1 MKMHRKL
8 SNPLIALIG
17 IQLIWVVM
25 VVSWVYWFI
34 GRNKEFKQLALRYK
48 PELVTQGV
56 EWLVLVE
63 GLLMAVAILAGVYVI
78 FLYWR
83 RQAKLYLQQRSYISQ
98 LTHELKSPLASIQLH
113 LETAKLRDLPKDKM
127 EAFIDVMLSDT
138 ERLNVL
144 TSNLLMATRI
154 EFRQL
159 GEKAKRID
167 FSGFVSGYLEGKRGD
182 LPEGGRLT
190 LEIEQGI
197 TAIVDVEGMEM
208 ALRNLL
214 ENALL
219 YSPVSPEVR
228 VTLKKSGRQ
237 CVLEFQDNGKGLKK
251 NELGKIFDMF
261 YRVRTPGENIRG
273 TGLGLYIV
281 RSVVN
286 AHGGKISVFS
296 EGPGKGCT
304 FQITLPLPAAE
315 RSTDV
320 RRKTSNTPG

>member
-1 MKMHRKL
+1 MKMHRKM

-17 IQLIWVVM
+17 IQLIWVGM
-25 VVSWVYWFI
+25 VIFWVYLFI
-34 GRNKEFKQLALRYK
+34 GRSKEFRELALRYK
-48 PELVTQGV
+48 PELVSKGV

-63 GLLMAVAILAGVYVI
+63 GLLMLLAILAGVYII

-83 RQAKLYLQQRSYISQ
+83 RQAKLYLQQRTYISQ

-113 LETAKLRDLPKDKM
+113 LETVKLRDLPKEKLNG
-127 EAFIDVMLSDT
+127 FIDTMLSDT
-138 ERLNVL
+138 DRLNVL

-167 FSGFVSGYLEGKRGD
+167 FSRFVSEYLELKRGD
-182 LPEGGRLT
+182 LPEGGR
-190 LEIEQGI
+190 I
-197 TAIVDVEGMEM
+197 TAEVEPGIYAVVDAEGMEM

-219 YSPVSPEVR
+219 YSPVSPEIR
-228 VTLKKSGRQ
+228 VSLSRSGRHCLLQ
-237 CVLEFQDNGKGLKK
+237 FQDNGKGLKK
-251 NELGKIFDMF
+251 GELEKIFEMF

-281 RSVVN
+281 KSVVN
-286 AHGGKISVFS
+286 AHGGKISVAS
-296 EGPGKGCT
+296 SGPGKGCT
-304 FQITLPLPAAE
+304 FQITLPLPGGQTQ
-315 RSTDV
+315 R
-320 RRKTSNTPG
+320 G

>member
-1 MKMHRKL
+1 MKSQRKL

-25 VVSWVYWFI
+25 VISWVYWFV
-34 GRNKEFKQLALRYK
+34 GRNKEFRQLALRYK
-48 PELVTQGV
+48 PELVAQGV

-63 GLLMAVAILAGVYVI
+63 GLLMLVAVLVGVYVI

-83 RQAKLYLQQRSYISQ
+83 RQAKLYLQQRNYISQ
-98 LTHELKSPLASIQLH
+98 LTHELKSPLTSIQLH
-113 LETAKLRDLPKDKM
+113 LETVKLRDLPKDKLDG
-127 EAFIDVMLSDT
+127 FIDTMLSDT

-159 GEKAKRID
+159 GEKAKKID
-167 FSGFVSGYLEGKRGD
+167 FSEFVKDYLEGKRGE

-190 LEIEQGI
+190 LEVEKGI
-197 TAIVDVEGMEM
+197 SAVIDVEGMEM

-219 YSPVSPEVR
+219 YSPVSPEIR
-228 VTLKKSGRQ
+228 VSLRKSGKQ
-237 CVLEFQDNGKGLKK
+237 CLLDFQDNGKGLKK
-251 NELGKIFDMF
+251 NELNKIFEMF

-281 RSVVN
+281 KSVVN
-286 AHGGKISVFS
+286 AHGGKITVSS
-296 EGPGKGCT
+296 EGLGKGCT
-304 FQITLPLPAAE
+304 FHIALPLPGGQQQ
-315 RSTDV
+315 R
-320 RRKTSNTPG
+320 G

>member
-1 MKMHRKL
+1 MKLHRKL

-17 IQLIWVVM
+17 IQLVWVAV

-34 GRNKEFKQLALRYK
+34 GRSKEFRQLALRYK
-48 PELVTQGV
+48 PELVAQGV

-63 GLLMAVAILAGVYVI
+63 GLLMLLAILAGVYVI

-113 LETAKLRDLPKDKM
+113 LETVKLRNLPKERLDG
-127 EAFIDVMLSDT
+127 FIDTMLSDT
-138 ERLNVL
+138 ERLNLL

-159 GEKAKRID
+159 GEKAKQID
-167 FSGFVSGYLEGKRGD
+167 FSRFVTEYLESKRSE

-190 LEIEQGI
+190 LEVEPGI
-197 TAIVDVEGMEM
+197 HAVIDTEGMEM

-228 VTLKKSGRQ
+228 VRLRRSGRQ
-237 CVLEFQDNGKGLKK
+237 CLLDFQDNGIGIKK
-251 NELGKIFDMF
+251 HDLGRIFEMF

-281 RSVVN
+281 KSVVS
-286 AHGGKISVFS
+286 AHRGKISVES
-296 EGPGKGCT
+296 KGPGKGST
-304 FQITLPLPAAE
+304 FQIMLPLPSGQQQ
-315 RSTDV
+315 R
-320 RRKTSNTPG
+320 G

>member
-34 GRNKEFKQLALRYK
+34 GRNKEFRSLALRYK
-48 PELVTQGV
+48 PELVTQGL
-56 EWLVLVE
+56 EWIVLVE

-83 RQAKLYLQQRSYISQ
+83 RQAKLYLQQRTYISQ

-113 LETAKLRDLPKDKM
+113 LETVKMRDLPKEKLDG
-127 EAFIDVMLSDT
+127 FIDTMLSDT
-138 ERLNVL
+138 DRLNIL

-159 GEKAKRID
+159 GEKAKKID
-167 FSGFVSGYLEGKRGD
+167 FSEFVMSYLQSKSSE

-190 LEIEQGI
+190 MEIEPQI
-197 TAIVDVEGMEM
+197 TATIDVEGMEM
-208 ALRNLL
+208 ALRNLF

-219 YSPVSPEVR
+219 YSPVSPEIR
-228 VTLKKSGRQ
+228 VSLRRSGRQ
-237 CVLEFQDNGKGLKK
+237 CLLDFQDNGKGLKK
-251 NELGKIFDMF
+251 NEQEKIFDMF

-281 RSVVN
+281 KSVVN
-286 AHGGKISVFS
+286 AHGGKISVES
-296 EGPGKGCT
+296 PGLGKGCT
-304 FQITLPLPAAE
+304 FHITLPLQG
-315 RSTDV
+315 RQQ
-320 RRKTSNTPG
+320 RG

>member
-1 MKMHRKL
+1 MKLHRKL

-25 VVSWVYWFI
+25 VVFWVYWFI
-34 GRNKEFKQLALRYK
+34 GRSKEFRQLALRYK
-48 PELVTQGV
+48 PELVTQGM

-63 GLLMAVAILAGVYVI
+63 GLLMLVAILAGVYII

-83 RQAKLYLQQRSYISQ
+83 RQAKLYLQQRTYISQ

-113 LETAKLRDLPKDKM
+113 LETVKMRDLPKDKLDG
-127 EAFIDVMLSDT
+127 FIDTMLSDT

-167 FSGFVSGYLEGKRGD
+167 FSEFVSEYLERKRSD
-182 LPEGGRLT
+182 LPEGSR
-190 LEIEQGI
+190 I
-197 TAIVDVEGMEM
+197 TADVEPGIFAVVDVEGMEM

-219 YSPVSPEVR
+219 YSPVSPEIR
-228 VTLKKSGRQ
+228 VSLKRIGRQ
-237 CVLEFQDNGKGLKK
+237 CLLEFQDNGKGLRK
-251 NELGKIFDMF
+251 NELEKVFEMF

-281 RSVVN
+281 KSVVN
-286 AHGGKISVFS
+286 AHGGKISVES
-296 EGPGKGCT
+296 AGPGKGCT
-304 FQITLPLPAAE
+304 FHIILPLPGGQQQ
-315 RSTDV
+315 R
-320 RRKTSNTPG
+320 G

>member
-1 MKMHRKL
+1 MKLHRKL

-17 IQLIWVVM
+17 IQLVWVG
-25 VVSWVYWFI
+25 VVIFWVYWFI
-34 GRNKEFKQLALRYK
+34 GRSKEFRELALHYK
-48 PELVTQGV
+48 PELVAKGV

-63 GLLMAVAILAGVYVI
+63 GLLMLVAILAGVYVI

-83 RQAKLYLQQRSYISQ
+83 RQAKLYLQQRTYISQ

-113 LETAKLRDLPKDKM
+113 LETVKLRDLPKEKLDG
-127 EAFIDVMLSDT
+127 FIDTMLSDT
-138 ERLNVL
+138 ERLNHL

-167 FSGFVSGYLEGKRGD
+167 FSRFVSDYLESKRVE
-182 LPEGGRLT
+182 LPEGGRIS

-197 TAIVDVEGMEM
+197 YAVIDGEGMQM

-219 YSPVSPEVR
+219 YSPVSPEIQVR
-228 VTLKKSGRQ
+228 LRRSGRQ
-237 CVLEFQDNGKGLKK
+237 CLLDFQDNGIGIRKQ
-251 NELGKIFDMF
+251 ELGRIFEMF
-261 YRVRTPGENIRG
+261 YRVRNPGENIRG

-281 RSVVN
+281 KSVVN
-286 AHGGKISVFS
+286 AHGGKISVES
-296 EGPGKGCT
+296 AGPGKGST
-304 FQITLPLPAAE
+304 FHITLPLPGGQQQ
-315 RSTDV
+315 RS
-320 RRKTSNTPG
+320 

>member
-1 MKMHRKL
+1 MKFKKKM

-25 VVSWVYWFI
+25 VVFWVYWFI
-34 GRNKEFKQLALRYK
+34 GRSKEFRELALRYK
-48 PELVTQGV
+48 PELVTKGV

-63 GLLMAVAILAGVYVI
+63 GLLMLLAILAGVYII

-83 RQAKLYLQQRSYISQ
+83 RQAKLYMQQRSYISQ

-113 LETAKLRDLPKDKM
+113 LETVKLRELPKEKLDG
-127 EAFIDVMLSDT
+127 FIDTMLSDT

-159 GEKAKRID
+159 GEKAKRVD
-167 FSGFVSGYLEGKRGD
+167 FSAFVADYLERKKGD

-190 LEIEQGI
+190 AEVEPGI
-197 TAIVDVEGMEM
+197 QAAVDTEAMEM

-219 YSPVSPEVR
+219 YSPVSPEIKVS
-228 VTLKKSGRQ
+228 LKRSGRH
-237 CVLEFQDNGKGLKK
+237 CELKFQDNGKGLSKS
-251 NELGKIFDMF
+251 ELDKVFEMF

-281 RSVVN
+281 KSVVN
-286 AHGGKISVFS
+286 AHGGKITVESP
-296 EGPGKGCT
+296 GPGKGCT
-304 FQITLPLPAAE
+304 FHITLPLPGGQQ
-315 RSTDV
+315 R
-320 RRKTSNTPG
+320 G

>member
-1 MKMHRKL
+1 MKLQRKM
-8 SNPLIALIG
+8 SKPLLALIG

-25 VVSWVYWFI
+25 VIFWVYWFI
-34 GRNKEFKQLALRYK
+34 GRSHEFRELALRYK
-48 PELVTQGV
+48 PELVTRGV

-63 GLLMAVAILAGVYVI
+63 GLLMLLAILAGVYII

-83 RQAKLYLQQRSYISQ
+83 RQAKLYQQQRSYISQ

-113 LETAKLRDLPKDKM
+113 LETAKLRDLPKDKLHG
-127 EAFIDVMLSDT
+127 FIDTMLSDT
-138 ERLNVL
+138 DRLNVL

-159 GEKAKRID
+159 GEKSKRID
-167 FSGFVSGYLEGKRGD
+167 FSRFVSDYLQKKQAD
-182 LPEGGRLT
+182 LPEGGR
-190 LEIEQGI
+190 I
-197 TAIVDVEGMEM
+197 TAEVEEGIQAVIDVEGMEM

-219 YSPVSPEVR
+219 YSPVSPEIR
-228 VTLKKSGRQ
+228 VTLKRSGRQ
-237 CVLEFQDNGKGLKK
+237 CVLEVQDNGKGLEK
-251 NELGKIFDMF
+251 NELANVFEIF

-286 AHGGKISVFS
+286 AHGGKVTAESA
-296 EGPGKGCT
+296 GPGKGCT
-304 FQITLPLPAAE
+304 FRITLPLPIVQQLGGS
-315 RSTDV
+315 RHV
-320 RRKTSNTPG
+320 G

>member
-1 MKMHRKL
+1 MKLQRKM
-8 SNPLIALIG
+8 SYPLIALIG

-25 VVSWVYWFI
+25 VVFWVYWFI
-34 GRNKEFKQLALRYK
+34 GRSQEFRQLALRYK
-48 PELVTQGV
+48 PELVIKGV

-63 GLLMAVAILAGVYVI
+63 GLLMLVAILAGVYII

-83 RQAKLYLQQRSYISQ
+83 RQAKLYLQQRTYISQ

-113 LETAKLRDLPKDKM
+113 LETVKLRDLPKEKLDG
-127 EAFIDVMLSDT
+127 FIDTMLSDT
-138 ERLNVL
+138 ERLNFL

-167 FSGFVSGYLEGKRGD
+167 FSKFVIEYLEKKRAD
-182 LPEGGRLT
+182 LPEGGRIDADV
-190 LEIEQGI
+190 EPDIYAVI
-197 TAIVDVEGMEM
+197 DVEGMEM

-219 YSPVSPEVR
+219 YSPVSPEIR
-228 VTLKKSGRQ
+228 VSLRRSGRQ
-237 CVLEFQDNGKGLKK
+237 CLLEFQDNGKGLKK
-251 NELGKIFDMF
+251 AELHHIFEMF

-281 RSVVN
+281 KSVVN
-286 AHGGKISVFS
+286 AHGGKVSVES
-296 EGPGKGCT
+296 AGPGKGCT
-304 FQITLPLPAAE
+304 FRITLPLPSSQQQKGE
-315 RSTDV
+315 IHV
-320 RRKTSNTPG
+320 R

>member
-25 VVSWVYWFI
+25 VVFWVYWFI
-34 GRNKEFKQLALRYK
+34 GRSKEFRELALHYK
-48 PELVTQGV
+48 PELVTKGV

-63 GLLMAVAILAGVYVI
+63 GLLMLLAILAGVYII

-83 RQAKLYLQQRSYISQ
+83 RQAKLYLQQRTYISQ

-113 LETAKLRDLPKDKM
+113 LETVKLRNLPKDKLD
-127 EAFIDVMLSDT
+127 AFIETMLSDT

-167 FSGFVSGYLEGKRGD
+167 FSAFVSEYLERKRGD
-182 LPEGGRLT
+182 LPEGGRIT
-190 LEIEQGI
+190 TEVEQGI
-197 TAIVDVEGMEM
+197 QAIIDPEGMEM

-219 YSPVSPEVR
+219 YSPVSPEIR
-228 VTLKKSGRQ
+228 VSLRRSGRQ
-237 CVLEFQDNGKGLKK
+237 CLLEFQDSGKGLKK
-251 NELGKIFDMF
+251 GELEKVFEMF

-281 RSVVN
+281 KSVVN
-286 AHGGKISVFS
+286 AHGGKISVES
-296 EGPGKGCT
+296 PGPGKGCT
-304 FQITLPLPAAE
+304 FHITLPLPGGQQQ
-315 RSTDV
+315 R
-320 RRKTSNTPG
+320 G

>member
-1 MKMHRKL
+1 MKMHRKM
-8 SNPLIALIG
+8 SQPLIALIG

-25 VVSWVYWFI
+25 VVFWVYWFI
-34 GRNKEFKQLALRYK
+34 GRSHEFRELALRYK
-48 PELVTQGV
+48 PELVTKGV

-63 GLLMAVAILAGVYVI
+63 GLLMLVAILAGVYII

-113 LETAKLRDLPKDKM
+113 LETVKLRDLPKDKLDG
-127 EAFIDVMLSDT
+127 FIDTMLSDT
-138 ERLNVL
+138 DRLNVL

-167 FSGFVSGYLEGKRGD
+167 FSKFVSEYLDKKRGD
-182 LPEGGRLT
+182 LPEGGRIT
-190 LEIEQGI
+190 TEIEPDI
-197 TAIVDVEGMEM
+197 YAVIETEGMEM

-219 YSPVSPEVR
+219 YSPVSPEIR
-228 VTLKKSGRQ
+228 VALRRSGRQ
-237 CVLEFQDNGKGLKK
+237 CVLEFQDNGKGLNKS
-251 NELGKIFDMF
+251 ELDPIFDMF

-281 RSVVN
+281 KSVVN
-286 AHGGKISVFS
+286 AHGGKISVES

-304 FQITLPLPAAE
+304 FRISLPLPGGQQKGE
-315 RSTDV
+315 PHV
-320 RRKTSNTPG
+320 G

>member
-1 MKMHRKL
+1 MKLHRKM
-8 SNPLIALIG
+8 SYPLLALIG
-17 IQLIWVVM
+17 IQLVWVA
-25 VVSWVYWFI
+25 VVAFWVYWFI
-34 GRNKEFKQLALRYK
+34 GRNQEFRQLALHYK
-48 PELVTQGV
+48 PELVTKGV

-63 GLLMAVAILAGVYVI
+63 GLLMLLALLAGVYVI

-113 LETAKLRDLPKDKM
+113 LETVKLRNLPREKL
-127 EAFIDVMLSDT
+127 EGFIDTMLSDT

-159 GEKAKRID
+159 GEKAKRTD
-167 FSGFVSGYLEGKRGD
+167 FSRFVSEYLESKRVD
-182 LPEGGRLT
+182 LPEGGRISS
-190 LEIEQGI
+190 EIEPGLHAVI
-197 TAIVDVEGMEM
+197 DVEGMEM

-219 YSPVSPEVR
+219 YSPASPEIR
-228 VTLKKSGRQ
+228 VSLKRSGRH
-237 CVLEFQDNGKGLKK
+237 CILEFQDNGKGLKK
-251 NELGKIFDMF
+251 GELGKVFDMF

-281 RSVVN
+281 KSVVS
-286 AHGGKISVFS
+286 AHGGKIAVES

-304 FQITLPLPAAE
+304 FRITLPLPTGQQQ
-315 RSTDV
+315 R
-320 RRKTSNTPG
+320 G

>member
-1 MKMHRKL
+1 MKMNRKL

-34 GRNKEFKQLALRYK
+34 GRNNEFKQLALRYK

-56 EWLVLVE
+56 EWIVLVE
-63 GLLMAVAILAGVYVI
+63 GLLMAIAILAGVYII

-83 RQAKLYLQQRSYISQ
+83 RQANLYLQQRTYISQ

-113 LETAKLRDLPKDKM
+113 LETVKMREIPREKL

-159 GEKAKRID
+159 GDKAKKID
-167 FSGFVSGYLEGKRGD
+167 FSDFVSGYLEGKRGD

-190 LEIEQGI
+190 LEIENGI
-197 TAIVDVEGMEM
+197 SAVIDAEAMEM

-219 YSPVSPEVR
+219 YSPVSPEVH
-228 VTLKKSGRQ
+228 VSLKRSGRH
-237 CVLEFQDNGKGLKK
+237 CILEIQDNGKGLRK

-281 RSVVN
+281 KSVVN

-304 FQITLPLPAAE
+304 FQITLPLPGQQL
-315 RSTDV
+315 
-320 RRKTSNTPG
+320 KG

>member
-1 MKMHRKL
+1 MKMNRKL

-34 GRNKEFKQLALRYK
+34 GRNKEFKALALRYK

-56 EWLVLVE
+56 EWIVLVE

-113 LETAKLRDLPKDKM
+113 LETAKMRELPKEKLDG
-127 EAFIDVMLSDT
+127 FLDTMLSDT
-138 ERLNVL
+138 ERLNIL
-144 TSNLLMATRI
+144 ISNLLMATRI

-159 GEKAKRID
+159 GEKAKKID
-167 FSGFVSGYLEGKRGD
+167 FSGFVTSYLEGKSGE
-182 LPEGGRLT
+182 LPEGGKLT
-190 LEIEQGI
+190 LEVEPGI
-197 TAIVDVEGMEM
+197 TATIDAEGMEM

-219 YSPVSPEVR
+219 YSPVSPEIR
-228 VTLKKSGRQ
+228 VSLKRSASGRQ
-237 CVLEFQDNGKGLKK
+237 CVLDFQDNGKGLKDD
-251 NELGKIFDMF
+251 ELEKIFEMF

-281 RSVVN
+281 RSVVS
-286 AHGGKISVFS
+286 AHGGKISVES
-296 EGPGKGCT
+296 PGPGKGCT
-304 FQITLPLPAAE
+304 FHITLPLQG
-315 RSTDV
+315 RQQ
-320 RRKTSNTPG
+320 RG

>member
-1 MKMHRKL
+1 MKFKKKM

-25 VVSWVYWFI
+25 VVFWVYWFI
-34 GRNKEFKQLALRYK
+34 GRSQEFRELALRYK
-48 PELVTQGV
+48 PELVTKGV

-63 GLLMAVAILAGVYVI
+63 GLLMLLAILAGVYII

-83 RQAKLYLQQRSYISQ
+83 RQAKLYMQQRSYISQ

-113 LETAKLRDLPKDKM
+113 LETVKLRELPKEKLDG
-127 EAFIDVMLSDT
+127 FIDTMLSDT

-159 GEKAKRID
+159 GEKAKRVD
-167 FSGFVSGYLEGKRGD
+167 FSAFVSEYLERKKGD

-190 LEIEQGI
+190 AEVEPGI
-197 TAIVDVEGMEM
+197 QAAVDTEAMEM

-219 YSPVSPEVR
+219 YSPVSPEIKVS
-228 VTLKKSGRQ
+228 LKRSGRH
-237 CVLEFQDNGKGLKK
+237 CELKFQDNGKGLSKS
-251 NELGKIFDMF
+251 ELDKVFEMF

-281 RSVVN
+281 KSVVN
-286 AHGGKISVFS
+286 AHGGKITVESP
-296 EGPGKGCT
+296 GPGKGCT
-304 FQITLPLPAAE
+304 FHITLPLPGGQQ
-315 RSTDV
+315 R
-320 RRKTSNTPG
+320 G

>member
-1 MKMHRKL
+1 MKIHKNL
-8 SNPLIALIG
+8 SNPLLALIG

-25 VVSWVYWFI
+25 VVSWVYWFL
-34 GRNKEFKQLALRYK
+34 GRNQEFRDLALRYK
-48 PELVTQGV
+48 PELVTQGL

-63 GLLMAVAILAGVYVI
+63 GLLMLVAVLAGVYVL

-83 RQAKLYLQQRSYISQ
+83 RQAKLYMQQRTYISQ

-113 LETAKLRDLPKDKM
+113 LETVKMRDLPKEKL
-127 EAFIDVMLSDT
+127 ETFIDTMLSDT

-167 FSGFVSGYLEGKRGD
+167 FSAFVTEYLETKKSD
-182 LPEGGRLT
+182 LPEGGRIT
-190 LEIEQGI
+190 AEVEQGI
-197 TAIVDVEGMEM
+197 QATIDTEGMEM

-219 YSPVSPEVR
+219 YSPVSPEIKVSLR
-228 VTLKKSGRQ
+228 RSGRY
-237 CVLEFQDNGKGLKK
+237 CHLDFQDNGKGLDK
-251 NELGKIFDMF
+251 NELSKIFDMF

-281 RSVVN
+281 KSVVM
-286 AHGGKISVFS
+286 AHGGKITVDSP
-296 EGPGKGCT
+296 GPGKGST
-304 FQITLPLPAAE
+304 FHITLPLGGKGE
-315 RSTDV
+315 RA
-320 RRKTSNTPG
+320 

>member
-1 MKMHRKL
+1 MKLHRKL

-17 IQLIWVVM
+17 IQLIWVGM
-25 VVSWVYWFI
+25 VIFWVYWFI
-34 GRNKEFKQLALRYK
+34 GRSKEFRDLALHYK
-48 PELVTQGV
+48 PELVTKGV

-63 GLLMAVAILAGVYVI
+63 GLLMLLAILAGVYII

-83 RQAKLYLQQRSYISQ
+83 RQAKLYLQQRTYISQ

-113 LETAKLRDLPKDKM
+113 LETVKLRDLPKEKLDG
-127 EAFIDVMLSDT
+127 FIDTMLNDT

-167 FSGFVSGYLEGKRGD
+167 FSKFVSEYLERKRDD
-182 LPEGGRLT
+182 LPEGGRIAA
-190 LEIEQGI
+190 EVEEGI
-197 TAIVDVEGMEM
+197 YAIIDVEGMEM

-219 YSPVSPEVR
+219 YSPVSPEIR
-228 VTLKKSGRQ
+228 VSLRKSGRH
-237 CVLEFQDNGKGLKK
+237 CLLEFQDNGKGLRKG
-251 NELGKIFDMF
+251 ELDKIFEMF

-281 RSVVN
+281 KSVVN
-286 AHGGKISVFS
+286 AHGGKISVDS
-296 EGPGKGCT
+296 QGPGKGCT
-304 FQITLPLPAAE
+304 FHITLPLPGGQQQ
-315 RSTDV
+315 R
-320 RRKTSNTPG
+320 G

>member
-1 MKMHRKL
+1 MKLHRKI

-25 VVSWVYWFI
+25 VVFWVYWFI
-34 GRNKEFKQLALRYK
+34 GRSQEFRQLALRYK
-48 PELVTQGV
+48 PELVTKGV

-63 GLLMAVAILAGVYVI
+63 GLLMLVAILAGVYII

-113 LETAKLRDLPKDKM
+113 LETVKLRDLPKEKLDG
-127 EAFIDVMLSDT
+127 FIDTMLSDT

-167 FSGFVSGYLEGKRGD
+167 FSKFVSGYLERKRDD
-182 LPEGGRLT
+182 LPEGGRISADV
-190 LEIEQGI
+190 EPGI
-197 TAIVDVEGMEM
+197 YAVIDVEGMEM

-219 YSPVSPEVR
+219 YSPVSPEIR
-228 VTLKKSGRQ
+228 VSLRRIGKQ
-237 CVLEFQDNGKGLKK
+237 CQLEFQDNGKGLKRS
-251 NELGKIFDMF
+251 ELDPIFDMF

-281 RSVVN
+281 KSVVN
-286 AHGGKISVFS
+286 AHGGKISVES
-296 EGPGKGCT
+296 PGPGKGCT
-304 FQITLPLPAAE
+304 FRITLPLPGGQQQRGELHA
-315 RSTDV
+315 R
-320 RRKTSNTPG
+320 

>member
-1 MKMHRKL
+1 MKLHRKL

-25 VVSWVYWFI
+25 VVSWIYWVI
-34 GRNKEFKQLALRYK
+34 GKNHEFRQLALRYK

-56 EWLVLVE
+56 EWIVLVE
-63 GLLMAVAILAGVYVI
+63 GLLMLVAVLAGVYVI

-83 RQAKLYLQQRSYISQ
+83 RQAKLYLQQRTYISQ

-113 LETAKLRDLPKDKM
+113 LETVKMRDLPKDKLDG
-127 EAFIDVMLSDT
+127 FIDTMLSDT

-167 FSGFVSGYLEGKRGD
+167 FSEFVSGYLEGKRND
-182 LPEGGRLT
+182 LPEGSR
-190 LEIEQGI
+190 I
-197 TAIVDVEGMEM
+197 TADVEPGIFAVIDVEGMEM

-219 YSPVSPEVR
+219 YSPVSPEIR
-228 VTLKKSGRQ
+228 VSLKRSGRH
-237 CVLEFQDNGKGLKK
+237 CLLEFQDNGVGLRK
-251 NELGKIFDMF
+251 NEREKIFEMF

-281 RSVVN
+281 KSVVN
-286 AHGGKISVFS
+286 AHGGKISVES
-296 EGPGKGCT
+296 AGLGKGCT
-304 FQITLPLPAAE
+304 FHITLPLPGGQQQ
-315 RSTDV
+315 R
-320 RRKTSNTPG
+320 G

>member
-1 MKMHRKL
+1 MHRKM
-8 SNPLIALIG
+8 SQPLIALIG

-25 VVSWVYWFI
+25 VVFWVYWFI
-34 GRNKEFKQLALRYK
+34 GRSHEFRELALRYK
-48 PELVTQGV
+48 PELVTKGV

-63 GLLMAVAILAGVYVI
+63 GLLMLVAILAGVYII

-113 LETAKLRDLPKDKM
+113 LETVKLRDLPKDKLDG
-127 EAFIDVMLSDT
+127 FIDTMLSDT
-138 ERLNVL
+138 DRLNVL

-167 FSGFVSGYLEGKRGD
+167 FSKFVAEYLDKKRGD
-182 LPEGGRLT
+182 LPEGGRIT
-190 LEIEQGI
+190 TDIEPDI
-197 TAIVDVEGMEM
+197 YAVIEVEGMEM

-219 YSPVSPEVR
+219 YSPVSPEIR
-228 VTLKKSGRQ
+228 VALRRSGRQ
-237 CVLEFQDNGKGLKK
+237 CLLEFQDNGKGLNK
-251 NELGKIFDMF
+251 NELDPIFEMF

-281 RSVVN
+281 KSVVN
-286 AHGGKISVFS
+286 AHGGKISVES

-304 FQITLPLPAAE
+304 FRITLPLPGGQQKGE
-315 RSTDV
+315 LHV
-320 RRKTSNTPG
+320 G

>member
-1 MKMHRKL
+1 MKLHRKM

-25 VVSWVYWFI
+25 VVFWVYWFI
-34 GRNKEFKQLALRYK
+34 GRSQEFRQLALRYK
-48 PELVTQGV
+48 PELVTKGV

-63 GLLMAVAILAGVYVI
+63 GLLMLVAILAGVYII

-113 LETAKLRDLPKDKM
+113 LETVKLRDLPKDKLDG
-127 EAFIDVMLSDT
+127 FIDTMLADT
-138 ERLNVL
+138 ERLNIL

-167 FSGFVSGYLEGKRGD
+167 FSRFVAEYLEKKRVD
-182 LPEGGRLT
+182 LPEGGRIAT
-190 LEIEQGI
+190 DVEPEIYAVI
-197 TAIVDVEGMEM
+197 DVEGMEM

-219 YSPVSPEVR
+219 YSPVSPEIR
-228 VTLKKSGRQ
+228 VSLKRSGRQ
-237 CVLEFQDNGKGLKK
+237 CLLEFQDNGKGLKA
-251 NELGKIFDMF
+251 NELGPIFDMF

-281 RSVVN
+281 KSVVN
-286 AHGGKISVFS
+286 AHGGKISVES
-296 EGPGKGCT
+296 QGPGKGCT
-304 FQITLPLPAAE
+304 FRIVLPLPGGQQQKGEPHA
-315 RSTDV
+315 R
-320 RRKTSNTPG
+320 

>member
-1 MKMHRKL
+1 MKVHRKL

-25 VVSWVYWFI
+25 VVFWVYWFI
-34 GRNKEFKQLALRYK
+34 GRSKEFRQLALRYK
-48 PELVTQGV
+48 PELVTQGM

-63 GLLMAVAILAGVYVI
+63 GLLMLVAILAGVYII

-83 RQAKLYLQQRSYISQ
+83 RQAKLYLQQRTYISQ

-113 LETAKLRDLPKDKM
+113 LETVKLRDLPKEKLDG
-127 EAFIDVMLSDT
+127 FIDTMLSDT

-167 FSGFVSGYLEGKRGD
+167 FSEFVSEYLERKRSD
-182 LPEGGRLT
+182 LPEGSRIT
-190 LEIEQGI
+190 TEIEPGI
-197 TAIVDVEGMEM
+197 SAIIDAEGMEM

-219 YSPVSPEVR
+219 YSPVSPEIR
-228 VTLKKSGRQ
+228 VSLRRSGRQ
-237 CVLEFQDNGKGLKK
+237 CLLEFQDNGKGLRK
-251 NELGKIFDMF
+251 NEREKIFEMF

-281 RSVVN
+281 KSVVN
-286 AHGGKISVFS
+286 AHGGKISVES
-296 EGPGKGCT
+296 AGPGKGCT
-304 FQITLPLPAAE
+304 FHITLPLPGGQQQ
-315 RSTDV
+315 R
-320 RRKTSNTPG
+320 G

>member
-34 GRNKEFKQLALRYK
+34 GRNKEFRSLALRYK
-48 PELVTQGV
+48 PELVTQGL
-56 EWLVLVE
+56 EWIVLVE

-83 RQAKLYLQQRSYISQ
+83 RQAKLYLQQRTYISQ

-113 LETAKLRDLPKDKM
+113 LETVKMRDLPKEKLDG
-127 EAFIDVMLSDT
+127 FIDTMLSDT
-138 ERLNVL
+138 DRLNIL

-159 GEKAKRID
+159 GEKAKKID
-167 FSGFVSGYLEGKRGD
+167 FSEFVMSYLQSKSSE

-190 LEIEQGI
+190 MEIEPQI
-197 TAIVDVEGMEM
+197 TATIDVEGMEM
-208 ALRNLL
+208 ALRNLF

-219 YSPVSPEVR
+219 YSPVSPEIR
-228 VTLKKSGRQ
+228 VSLRRSGRQ
-237 CVLEFQDNGKGLKK
+237 CLLDFQDNGKGLKK
-251 NELGKIFDMF
+251 NEQEKIFDMF

-286 AHGGKISVFS
+286 AHGGKITVESP
-296 EGPGKGCT
+296 GLGKGCT
-304 FQITLPLPAAE
+304 FHITLPLQG
-315 RSTDV
+315 RQQ
-320 RRKTSNTPG
+320 RG